1 MDPTATDSGVSGSE
15 RAPAT
20 PDRRRRVSLAPVTP
34 HGTTVTLPGAPA
46 LRSTYGHLPWAVRL
60 LLVVGFHLPLTTQ
73 LALVLASVEMAL
85 GAALWVTGQAGESL
99 AVTGLGYLVVFDA
112 LGAFS
117 AVMIE
122 GRARG
127 IDVVWDILGRG
138 SARVSEQAVRFPF
151 GTHRLVTLSL
161 FSQCVYLLFSAV
173 YVCKESV
180 EHVLLMHGPGDIGD
194 AIAAGGDGHGAA
206 HGSMGHG
213 EVPATSAPL
222 FSDGAASGIVIPTA
236 LLVASGLCCLGTA
249 VLLRNHSSLANGAP
263 DLTAGPTDADSGRAD
278 VRVAAQLTPRRTAA
292 QYLLARD
299 DRVRARPR
307 RRLGR
312 RARRAAGAPR

>member
-1 MDPTATDSGVSGSE
+1 MEWPAERLILHIQRQPDDDLGAGGDATRAPPQALALTQVRNLSAVRTDTPSYFSFMDPTATDSGVSGSE
-15 RAPAT
+15 RMPAT
-20 PDRRRRVSLAPVTP
+20 PDRRRRVSLAPVT
-34 HGTTVTLPGAPA
+34 
-46 LRSTYGHLPWAVRL
+46 TYGHLPWPVRL
-60 LLVVGFHLPLTTQ
+60 LLVVGFHLPFTTQ
-73 LALVLASVEMAL
+73 LALVLAGVELAL

-138 SARVSEQAVRFPF
+138 SARVSEQAVRYPF

-222 FSDGAASGIVIPTA
+222 FAAEGAVETGIVVPPA
-236 LLVASGLCCLGTA
+236 LLVASGLCCLATA
-249 VLLRNHSSLANGAP
+249 LLLRNHSSLANGAFGVLCKP
-263 DLTAGPTDADSGRAD
+263 C
-278 VRVAAQLTPRRTAA
+278 
-292 QYLLARD
+292 
-299 DRVRARPR
+299 
-307 RRLGR
+307 
-312 RARRAAGAPR
+312 